1 MKTLNEQTKKK
12 TNEKKKSI
20 EDRMSP
26 IVETLPYK
34 IYFFGKNTKQRIETH
49 PALTFKK
56 RKKKKKKPVPG
67 IQIVK
72 RSVIVVGGAIVASRH

>member
-26 IVETLPYK
+26 IVDTLPYK
-34 IYFFGKNTKQRIETH
+34 IYLFGKNTKRRIETH
-49 PALTFKK
+49 PASTF
-56 RKKKKKKPVPG
+56 
-67 IQIVK
+67 
-72 RSVIVVGGAIVASRH
+72 

>member
-26 IVETLPYK
+26 IVDTLPYK

-49 PALTFKK
+49 PALTF
-56 RKKKKKKPVPG
+56 
-67 IQIVK
+67 
-72 RSVIVVGGAIVASRH
+72 

>member
-1 MKTLNEQTKKK
+1 MGVSAYFQNCASTIHPKLNFRRMKTLNEQTKKK

-26 IVETLPYK
+26 IVDTLPYK

-49 PALTFKK
+49 PALTF
-56 RKKKKKKPVPG
+56 
-67 IQIVK
+67 
-72 RSVIVVGGAIVASRH
+72 